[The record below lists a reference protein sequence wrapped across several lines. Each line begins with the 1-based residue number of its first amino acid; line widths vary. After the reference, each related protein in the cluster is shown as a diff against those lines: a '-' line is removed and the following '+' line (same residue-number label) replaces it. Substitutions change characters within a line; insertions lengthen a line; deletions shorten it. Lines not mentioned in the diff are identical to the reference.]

1 MGPRILFSAPE
12 DHWPLWRPHL
22 LAAFA
27 DAGLDVT
34 LTDDPSGPWTFDYV
48 VYRPGGPVT
57 DFAPFERL
65 KAVLSLWA
73 GVESIVGDT
82 SIVVP
87 LCRMVDEGLTRGMAE
102 WVAGHVLRYH
112 LGTDAHVL
120 GQDGVWR
127 NGVVPPLATERT
139 VGILGLGE
147 LGRATA
153 ALLAAIGFRVIGWS
167 RAPRELAGIETRSG
181 ASGLAEVLAASE
193 ILVLLLPSTP
203 ATEGLLDARA
213 LAALPRGARIVN
225 PGRGTLI
232 DDAALLKALDNGH
245 LAHATLDVF
254 RQEPLPAAH
263 PFWAHPKITVTPHIA
278 SETRPETAATAIAEN
293 VRRGEDGLDF
303 LHVVNR
309 AEGY

>member
-1 MGPRILFSAPE
+1 MGPRILFSAPA

-27 DAGLDVT
+27 AEGIDAT

-48 VYRPGGPVT
+48 VYRPGGPVD
-57 DFAPFERL
+57 DFAPFERI

-73 GVESIVGDT
+73 GVESIVGDST
-82 SIVVP
+82 IVVP
-87 LCRMVDEGLTRGMAE
+87 LCRMVDDGLTRGMAE
-102 WVAGHVLRYH
+102 WVTGHVLRYH

-127 NGVVPPLATERT
+127 NGIVPPLATERT
-139 VGILGLGE
+139 VGVLGLGE

-153 ALLAAIGFRVIGWS
+153 AMLAGIGFRVLGWS
-167 RAPRELAGIETRSG
+167 RGPKELAGIDTFTG
-181 ASGLAEVLAASE
+181 DAGLDEVLAAAE
-193 ILVLLLPSTP
+193 ILVVLLPSTP

-213 LAALPRGARIVN
+213 LALLPRGARLIN
-225 PGRGTLI
+225 PGRGTLL

-245 LAHATLDVF
+245 LGHATLDVF
-254 RQEPLPAAH
+254 REEPLPPGH
-263 PFWAHPKITVTPHIA
+263 PFWAHPKVTVTPHIA
-278 SETRPETAATAIAEN
+278 SETRPETASAAIAEN
-293 VRRGEDGLDF
+293 VRRGEEGLEF

-309 AEGY
+309 VEGY

>member
-12 DHWPLWRPHL
+12 GHWAIWRPHL

-27 DAGLDVT
+27 AAGVDAA

-48 VYRPGGPVT
+48 VYHPGGPVA

-73 GVESIVGDT
+73 GVESIVGNA

-102 WVAGHVLRYH
+102 WVTGHVLRYH

-127 NGVVPPLATERT
+127 EGVVPPLARDRT

-153 ALLAAIGFRVIGWS
+153 AMLAGIGFRVTGWS
-167 RAPRELAGIETRSG
+167 RGPKELAGVDTRTG
-181 ASGLAEVLAASE
+181 TEGLAEVLESSE
-193 ILVLLLPSTP
+193 ILVLLVP
-203 ATEGLLDARA
+203 ATGATESLLDARA
-213 LAALPRGARIVN
+213 LARLPRGARIIN

-254 RQEPLPAAH
+254 REEPLPAGH
-263 PFWAHPKITVTPHIA
+263 PFWAHPKITVTPHCA
-278 SETRPETAATAIAEN
+278 SATRPETSAATIAEN
-293 VRRGEDGLDF
+293 VRRGEAGEDF
-303 LHVVNR
+303 LYVVNR